1 MSGAPL
7 VILLATAPAGPAA
20 APGPVTLVLP
30 LEPAEAADAHAWVGP
45 AVSQLLARGLAA
57 AGVPVAGRV
66 EQLRAQAALELPR
79 VSLTRA
85 TSLRIAEALGAGRLV
100 VGTYQLQADELQVSL
115 RLLDVA
121 RASLSTPIVASS
133 PLVTLSDLAH
143 GLAWD
148 VALAGPTPPA
158 VTRDAF
164 LECGRARDW
173 IRHQAIFSHLLS
185 LLFEPVRSLERGPR
199 SAQAAKGAG
208 FHAEGQRPQAE
219 RTLSPFA

>member
-100 VGTYQLQADELQVSL
+100 VGTYQLQADELQVSSARRSSRRVPSSRCPIWPTASPGTWRWPG
-115 RLLDVA
+115 RLPLPSPA
-121 RASLSTPIVASS
+121 TRSWRAA
-133 PLVTLSDLAH
+133 
-143 GLAWD
+143 
-148 VALAGPTPPA
+148 
-158 VTRDAF
+158 
-164 LECGRARDW
+164 
-173 IRHQAIFSHLLS
+173 
-185 LLFEPVRSLERGPR
+185 
-199 SAQAAKGAG
+199 
-208 FHAEGQRPQAE
+208 
-219 RTLSPFA
+219 